1 MKIVLL
7 TVGKTSQKNI
17 KEEIILYSKR
27 LSHYTDFKLEEIPS
41 LKSSTKFNH
50 SELKKSEGQLIIK
63 YLNSSDYVVLLD
75 ENGKSYSSINF
86 SKKIEKFMLN
96 SFKRVV
102 FVIGGAFGFSD
113 ELYSRCN
120 EKVSLSN
127 MTFSHQM
134 VRLFFVEQLYRAFT
148 IINNEKYHHQ

>member
-17 KEEIILYSKR
+17 EEEILLYSKR
-27 LSHYTDFKLEEIPS
+27 LSHYTDFELQEIPS
-41 LKSSTKFNH
+41 LKISAKISK
-50 SELKKSEGQLIIK
+50 SELKKSEGQMVMK

-75 ENGKSYSSINF
+75 ENGKSYSSIDF

-96 SFKRVV
+96 SFKRIV

>member
-7 TVGKTSQKNI
+7 TLGKTSQKNI
-17 KEEIILYSKR
+17 NEEILLYSKR
-27 LSHYTDFKLEEIPS
+27 LFHYTDFEFQEIPS
-41 LKSSTKFNH
+41 QKSSTKINQ
-50 SELKKSEGQLIIK
+50 SELKKSEGQMIMK
-63 YLNSSDYVVLLD
+63 YLKSSDYVVLLD

>member
-7 TVGKTSQKNI
+7 TLGKTSQKNI
-17 KEEIILYSKR
+17 KEEILLYTKR
-27 LSHYTDFKLEEIPS
+27 LSHYTDFELQEIPS
-41 LKSSTKFNH
+41 LKSSTKISQ
-50 SELKKSEGQLIIK
+50 SELKKSEGQMIMK
-63 YLNSSDYVVLLD
+63 YLNSNDYVVLLD
-75 ENGKSYSSINF
+75 ENGKSYSCIDF
-86 SKKIEKFMLN
+86 SKKIEKFRLN

-102 FVIGGAFGFSD
+102 FVVGGAFGFSD

>member
-1 MKIVLL
+1 MKIFLL

-17 KEEIILYSKR
+17 KEEILLYTKR
-27 LSHYTDFKLEEIPS
+27 LSYYTDFELQEIPS
-41 LKSSTKFNH
+41 LKSSIKISQ
-50 SELKKSEGQLIIK
+50 SELKKSEGQMIMK
-63 YLNSSDYVVLLD
+63 YLNSNDYVVLLD
-75 ENGKSYSSINF
+75 ENGKSYSSIDF
-86 SKKIEKFMLN
+86 SKKIEKFRLN

-102 FVIGGAFGFSD
+102 FVVGGAFGFSD

-120 EKVSLSN
+120 EKVSLSY

>member
-7 TVGKTSQKNI
+7 TLGKTSQKNI
-17 KEEIILYSKR
+17 KEEILLYSKR
-27 LSHYTDFKLEEIPS
+27 LSHYTDFELQEIPS
-41 LKSSTKFNH
+41 QKSSTKISQ
-50 SELKKSEGQLIIK
+50 SELKKSEGQMIMK

-75 ENGKSYSSINF
+75 ENGKSYSSIDF
-86 SKKIEKFMLN
+86 SKKIEKFRLN
-96 SFKRVV
+96 SLKRVV

-120 EKVSLSN
+120 EKASLSN

>member
-17 KEEIILYSKR
+17 EEEILLYSKR
-27 LSHYTDFKLEEIPS
+27 LSHYTDFELQEIPS
-41 LKSSTKFNH
+41 LKISAKISQ
-50 SELKKSEGQLIIK
+50 SELKKSEGQMVMK

-75 ENGKSYSSINF
+75 ENGKSYSSIDF

>member
-7 TVGKTSQKNI
+7 TLGKTSQKNI
-17 KEEIILYSKR
+17 KEEILLYSKR
-27 LSHYTDFKLEEIPS
+27 LSHYTDFELQEIPS
-41 LKSSTKFNH
+41 LKISAKISK
-50 SELKKSEGQLIIK
+50 SELKKSEGQMVMK

-75 ENGKSYSSINF
+75 ENGKSYSSIDF

-96 SFKRVV
+96 SFKRIV

>member
-1 MKIVLL
+1 MKIFLL

-17 KEEIILYSKR
+17 KEEILLYTKR
-27 LSHYTDFKLEEIPS
+27 LSHYTDFELQEISS
-41 LKSSTKFNH
+41 LKSSTKISQ
-50 SELKKSEGQLIIK
+50 SELKKSEGQIIMK
-63 YLNSSDYVVLLD
+63 YLKSSDYVVLLD
-75 ENGKSYSSINF
+75 ENGKSYSSIDF
-86 SKKIEKFMLN
+86 SKKIEKFRLN

-102 FVIGGAFGFSD
+102 FVVGGAFGFSD

>member
-7 TVGKTSQKNI
+7 TLGKTSQKNI
-17 KEEIILYSKR
+17 KEEILLYSKR
-27 LSHYTDFKLEEIPS
+27 LSHYTDFELQEIPS
-41 LKSSTKFNH
+41 QKSSTKISQ
-50 SELKKSEGQLIIK
+50 SELKKSEGQMIMK